1 MRVGLHMGLISTVYL
16 CTWTAR
22 GSSMP
27 ALFTLKKTSAF
38 WSNRQQGFQPI
49 SRRTVYRSCN
59 TLAWSVHQSWHNWC
73 LFLLSP
79 SFTCLHQVL
88 LLHQVPLQPVCPPHQ
103 LQRQQEEQGV
113 HTQHGWDSLPGTQV
127 VCARIH
133 FVCSFI
139 ALLYCIHTFADAEYV
154 RT

>member
-1 MRVGLHMGLISTVYL
+1 MRIGLHMGLISTVYL
-16 CTWTAR
+16 RTWTAR

-59 TLAWSVHQSWHNWC
+59 TLAWSVQYQSWHNWC
-73 LFLLSP
+73 MFLLSP
-79 SFTCLHQVL
+79 SFACLHQVL

-113 HTQHGWDSLPGTQV
+113 HTQHRWDSLPGTQV
-127 VCARIH
+127 VCVHIR
-133 FVCSFI
+133 FVCIFI
-139 ALLYCIHTFADAEYV
+139 PYFIVYILDAEYIH
-154 RT
+154 T